1 MWNKSLR
8 INCDKLSLS
17 AFAGVAPAI
26 MRGFVAVFLCLWVVI
41 AHAETPESSMFAPT
55 IPNKS
60 TPPRE
65 APEGMV
71 WVPGGEF
78 SMGAAAGGEVLLAGQ
93 GDQTL
98 PRASRPPAPPSVT
111 ST

>member
-1 MWNKSLR
+1 
-8 INCDKLSLS
+8 
-17 AFAGVAPAI
+17 
-26 MRGFVAVFLCLWVVI
+26 
-41 AHAETPESSMFAPT
+41 MFAPT

-78 SMGAAAGGEVLLAGQ
+78 SMGAAAPLEAKSCLLVKETRRCRAHLDPQ
-93 GDQTL
+93 R
-98 PRASRPPAPPSVT
+98 PRA
-111 ST
+111 

>member
-26 MRGFVAVFLCLWVVI
+26 MRGFVAVFLCLWGVI
-41 AHAETPESSMFAPT
+41 AHAETSESSAFAPT

-78 SMGAAAGGEVLLAGQ
+78 SMGAAAPLEAKSCLLVKETRRCRAHLDPQ
-93 GDQTL
+93 R
-98 PRASRPPAPPSVT
+98 PRA
-111 ST
+111 